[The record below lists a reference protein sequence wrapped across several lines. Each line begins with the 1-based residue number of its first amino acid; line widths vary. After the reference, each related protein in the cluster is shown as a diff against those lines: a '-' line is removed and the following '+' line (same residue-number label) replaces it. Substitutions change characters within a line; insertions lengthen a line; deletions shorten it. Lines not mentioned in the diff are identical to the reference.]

1 MESQKLRVDLQDV
14 MQGRLLIQV
23 SLAGVFQGLGHC
35 SLPCLE
41 KGEEYISPPQASHL
55 LVPGSDM
62 PVTKGSL
69 VLFHSLSSSP
79 QPVAVAGTGS
89 RHS

>member
-14 MQGRLLIQV
+14 MQGRLLTQI

-41 KGEEYISPPQASHL
+41 KGEEYVSPPQASHL

-62 PVTKGSL
+62 PVAKGSL
-69 VLFHSLSSSP
+69 VPIPLPFLQSSASCS
-79 QPVAVAGTGS
+79 GRDGG
-89 RHS
+89 